1 MTAAVEKF
9 NVLGAPAPTAR
20 FSHVAIVEP
29 GYRMVHIGG
38 QTPID
43 ADGKQMIGDFEGQV
57 DLVLANVSKVLD
69 AVGARWEDVAFVRGY
84 LTRAEDFPRYV
95 AARERFYSKVCDK
108 PPATTS
114 LIVSGLYHPDC
125 LFEMDVLAVVPAK

>member
-43 ADGKQMIGDFEGQV
+43 AAGKQMIGDFEGQG
-57 DLVLANVSKVLD
+57 DLVLPTVTNVLD
-69 AVGARWEDVAFVRGY
+69 AVGARWEGVAFVRGY
-84 LTRAEDFPRYV
+84 LTRGEGLPRYFP
-95 AARERFYSKVCDK
+95 AR
-108 PPATTS
+108 A
-114 LIVSGLYHPDC
+114 
-125 LFEMDVLAVVPAK
+125 